1 MKKSLLIKLH
11 LYAGLFTCFY
21 LIAFGLSALKMNHN
35 IPIENKIITKR
46 WDIQIPIDNSL
57 PNKELAA
64 NIRDQIGIMGWIP
77 YWEFQRD
84 SVHFNFQIQ
93 HFGRKY
99 LLKANLHTGY
109 TKISEAPKGILAVID
124 GLHFFNG
131 NIPNAPLLLRTWKIY
146 QYLSLVVLSI
156 SLILGIWLWL
166 KYSYK
171 PWQGFMF
178 GIIFIGTIL
187 IMVLI

>member
-21 LIAFGLSALKMNHN
+21 LIVFGLSAFKMNHN
-35 IPIENKIITKR
+35 IAIEKKIITNQ

-57 PNKELAA
+57 PYKELATE
-64 NIRDQIGIMGWIP
+64 IRDKIGLMGWIP
-77 YWEFQRD
+77 YWEFKRD
-84 SVHFNFQIQ
+84 SIYFNFQVQ

-99 LLKANLHTGY
+99 FLKANTNTGFIE
-109 TKISEAPKGILAVID
+109 ISEAPKGILAVID

-131 NIPNAPLLLRTWKIY
+131 NIPNAPLLLRTWKVY
-146 QYLSLVVLSI
+146 QYLSLTVLSI
-156 SLILGIWLWL
+156 SLMLGIWLWI

-171 PWQGFMF
+171 PWQGIMF
-178 GIIFIGTIL
+178 GIFLIGTIL
-187 IMVLI
+187 IMILI